1 MPFQS
6 IISSPFFKAVL
17 ADGGAISETK
27 IADCFNY
34 RTVTEKKKC
43 MQRWAIKSVRK
54 REHRGGRGTRQRRK
68 KTEKVKYKEEKSNE
82 TESRIEGGENR
93 KDKIERERKR
103 TGGNRGREKD

>member
-27 IADCFNY
+27 IADCFSY
-34 RTVTEKKKC
+34 GTVTEKKKC
-43 MQRWAIKSVRK
+43 MQCWAIKSVRK

-68 KTEKVKYKEEKSNE
+68 KTEKVKHKEEKSNE